1 MTPVEACRSCGG
13 LFPFLPRGVC
23 ADCIDLRE
31 RRYADVREWLLE
43 TPGASIAQASEA
55 TGVEEALILEFLRE
69 GRLEF
74 VGAQHAGT
82 AAEEEIKERIRRDLA
97 SRAAAEAAATTPR
110 QATGRRSLGM
120 RSRER

>member
-1 MTPVEACRSCGG
+1 VTPVEACRSCGG

-31 RRYADVREWLLE
+31 RRYADVREWLLDS
-43 TPGASIAQASEA
+43 PGASIAQASEA
-55 TGVEEALILEFLRE
+55 TGVEESLILEFLRE

-74 VGAQHAGT
+74 VGAQHGGPAS
-82 AAEEEIKERIRRDLA
+82 EDEIKERIRRDLA
-97 SRAAAEAAATTPR
+97 SRAAAEAAATTPPP
-110 QATGRRSLGM
+110 AGRRSLGM